1 MGTLA
6 RVGVELWRARSQEE
20 RVHPWHVCVG
30 AESSRSFPDPVTP
43 VSNPKCAP
51 GMRGLGP
58 PRPWE
63 EGSLCGACLLTPV
76 KLSEWAQNQHCP
88 LRNLV

>member
-58 PRPWE
+58 PR
-63 EGSLCGACLLTPV
+63 GKKGVSV
-76 KLSEWAQNQHCP
+76 VRVS
-88 LRNLV
+88 